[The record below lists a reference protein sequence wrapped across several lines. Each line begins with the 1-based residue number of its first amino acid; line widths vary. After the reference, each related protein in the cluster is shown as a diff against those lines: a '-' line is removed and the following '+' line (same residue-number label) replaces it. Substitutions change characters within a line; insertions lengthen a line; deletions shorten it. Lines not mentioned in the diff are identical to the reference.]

1 MKTLYGD
8 MYMSVNQAT
17 AEVFYTAF
25 KALKNS
31 EREAFFEKIMGDK
44 KMREDFN
51 DIALIEHAR
60 KERGRPISAKE
71 YFAKRRKAGNIQ

>member
-1 MKTLYGD
+1 MR
-8 MYMSVNQAT
+8 VNQAT
-17 AEVFYTAF
+17 VEVFYTAF

-44 KMREDFN
+44 KMREDFI

-71 YFAKRRKAGNIQ
+71 YFAKRRKAGNTQ

>member
-17 AEVFYTAF
+17 AEVFYTT
-25 KALKNS
+25 LK
-31 EREAFFEKIMGDK
+31 ELKTREKEDFLKKIKNEK
-44 KMREDFN
+44 KMREDFI

-71 YFAKRRKAGNIQ
+71 YFAKRRKAGNTQ

>member
-1 MKTLYGD
+1 
-8 MYMSVNQAT
+8 MSINQAT

-25 KALKNS
+25 KALKRS
-31 EREAFFEKIMGDK
+31 EREVFFEKIMGDK
-44 KMREDFN
+44 KMREDLI

-71 YFAKRRKAGNIQ
+71 YFAKRRKAGNTQ